1 MYQGA
6 PKRGVRNYAG
16 CQTPG
21 FSSVSF
27 ANDTRKKKDSFM
39 TGRDDNDG
47 EEGEEHLMPLCVPRF
62 QLQIRGPQRNESR
75 DSQEINPEMSLRAT
89 RVRRRKKK

>member
-1 MYQGA
+1 MLDARLPAFRLYHSQMIHE
-6 PKRGVRNYAG
+6 
-16 CQTPG
+16 
-21 FSSVSF
+21 
-27 ANDTRKKKDSFM
+27 KKKDSFM